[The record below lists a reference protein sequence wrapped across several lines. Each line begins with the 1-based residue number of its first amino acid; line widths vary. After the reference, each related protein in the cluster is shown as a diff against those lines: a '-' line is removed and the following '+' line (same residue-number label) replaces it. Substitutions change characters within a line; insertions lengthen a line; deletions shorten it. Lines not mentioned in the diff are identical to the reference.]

1 MDYHLQMKLSR
12 QSLFTEHYFINYKG
26 DDIMKKI
33 FGLFFMLSFV
43 TSAIGINVVEVTT
56 SKEVGLSKLL
66 TKEEALMLDS
76 IKVDGYVSIEDISF
90 LNGISNYGRLT
101 GIDLSDCTL
110 EDNALPIFAFY
121 AIKANAPQLSSSEEF
136 ARPDGFGA
144 RVKYISLPEGLER
157 IGDAAFSLSDLMV
170 LDIPRTVKHLG
181 NNIVGNCKSLKMV
194 KVAYTSLE
202 DIYCDGTFDGEV
214 SAVTL
219 MVPKGTKDLYLNSE
233 AWNTFGAIVEYD
245 DVNGIG
251 RLESGLGA
259 ADGRIYTIDGRY
271 AGTDINALGHGM
283 YIMDGRK
290 VLK

>member
-1 MDYHLQMKLSR
+1 
-12 QSLFTEHYFINYKG
+12 
-26 DDIMKKI
+26 MKKI

-76 IKVDGYVSIEDISF
+76 IKVDGYVSIEDIAF

-283 YIMDGRK
+283 YIMNGKK